1 MNSRFLTNVTLA
13 VLGGFLVVAS
23 MVWSPTTFQWLML
36 GGGVGAVL
44 LSANVVIA
52 RRGVAQRSL
61 DGIIGALGTWTIVA
75 SLVFA
80 GATVTWL
87 GFASGVAFVAL
98 ALAGLTLHE
107 LFTERVVHSIEVH
120 ARARE
125 HELAGAGA

>member
-1 MNSRFLTNVTLA
+1 M
-13 VLGGFLVVAS
+13 VVAS

-36 GGGVGAVL
+36 GGGIAAVL
-44 LSANVVIA
+44 LSAALLIS

-61 DGIIGALGTWTIVA
+61 DGIIGALGAWTIVA

-80 GATVTWL
+80 GSTVTWL

-98 ALAGLTLHE
+98 ALVGLTLHE

-120 ARARE
+120 APAHE